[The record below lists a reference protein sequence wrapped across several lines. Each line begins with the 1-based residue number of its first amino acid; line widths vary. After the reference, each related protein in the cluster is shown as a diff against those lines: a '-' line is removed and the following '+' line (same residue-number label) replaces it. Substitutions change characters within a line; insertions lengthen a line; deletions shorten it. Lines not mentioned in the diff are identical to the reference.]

1 MGLRVAHVGTG
12 TTGREALR
20 AILTDPA
27 LELAGLWVTTPEK
40 DGQDAGT
47 LCGLPE
53 VGVRATTDLDAVL
66 ALDLDCFSY
75 GGKAVGREVDACE
88 DMARFLEGGVD
99 VVTFAVVSLVY
110 PPAAPRE
117 LRERLQQACD
127 RGGSTFYASGMEPG
141 WATFALP
148 YNLLSVAGEITGYR
162 EEQHALD
169 MAGVYPVK
177 EVVFGSTGFGHPEG
191 SVPPRFLDGE
201 CAAAWVPSLHVV
213 ADALGVTIDD
223 TRFTW
228 ETQVTAERLE
238 TRLGPVEAGTVGAT
252 YWRLAAVVG
261 DDEPI
266 SVEYVARVAPDAP
279 VPDHWPSPPAGAPGG
294 ALVFRVEGR
303 PQFSTVLLTEGAMSS
318 LAMTARHAI
327 NAIPAVVAA
336 APGLATPLE
345 LGHYVTRSA
354 TFGAGSG

>member
-1 MGLRVAHVGTG
+1 MTLRVGHVGTG

-40 DGQDAGT
+40 DGADAGT

-66 ALDLDCFSY
+66 GLDLDCFSY
-75 GGKAVGREVDACE
+75 GGRAVGREIEACE
-88 DMARFLEGGVD
+88 DMARFLEAGVD

-110 PPAAPRE
+110 PPAAPAE
-117 LRERLQQACD
+117 LRDRLQDACE
-127 RGGSTFYASGMEPG
+127 RGGSTFFASGMEPG

-169 MAGVYPVK
+169 MAGMYPVK
-177 EVVFGSTGFGHPEG
+177 EVVFGSMGFGHPEG
-191 SVPPRFLDGE
+191 SVPPRFVDGE
-201 CAAAWVPSLHVV
+201 CARAWVPSLHVV
-213 ADALGVTIDD
+213 ADALGATIDD

-228 ETQVTAERLE
+228 EAHVTPLRLE
-238 TRLGPVEAGTVGAT
+238 TRLGPVEAGTIGAT

-261 DDEPI
+261 DNEPI
-266 SVEYVARVAPDAP
+266 SVEYVSRVAPDAP
-279 VPDHWPSPPAGAPGG
+279 VPEHWPTPPAGAPGG

-303 PQFSTVLLTEGAMSS
+303 PQFSMHLLTEGAISS
-318 LAMTARHAI
+318 LAMTARHTI

-336 APGLATPLE
+336 RPGMVTPLD
-345 LGHYVTRSA
+345 LGLYATRSA
-354 TFGAGSG
+354 DFGGHR